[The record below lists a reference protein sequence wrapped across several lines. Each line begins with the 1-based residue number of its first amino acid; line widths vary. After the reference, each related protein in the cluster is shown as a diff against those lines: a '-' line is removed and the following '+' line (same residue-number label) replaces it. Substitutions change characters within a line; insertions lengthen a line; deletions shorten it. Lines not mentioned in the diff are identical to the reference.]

1 MPLQAFVFRPVGSYG
16 RSSNNEP
23 PVFSI
28 VVITF
33 YIPTKVH
40 KGSNFHTYI
49 LNNTLIFFL
58 PFEKISSHPN
68 DQDFICLLL
77 YVVGVCIKFKV

>member
-1 MPLQAFVFRPVGSYG
+1 MAIWVGQPIVVIHNVTKNIVYRYHFKPLFSVLLHIYTVGSYG
-16 RSSNNEP
+16 RSSFNAP

-49 LNNTLIFFL
+49 LNNTFFFFFAL
-58 PFEKISSHPN
+58 
-68 DQDFICLLL
+68 
-77 YVVGVCIKFKV
+77 